1 MSMIHGFRGVAVPEA
16 EAYLQRKGFN
26 PLSLSDKAALSKAAS
41 WPESAKPGHAG
52 HCKQRPHGGWR
63 FQGNLCP
70 GSCWPLQTACARWM
84 EVSGQSLSHV
94 RCRARPWQ
102 ASPQHLGSTG
112 SSEWSSLHTVSLFL
126 SPSIHTH
133 SPTTHTH
140 IHVVTAPLHWQVS
153 HGQEGHRHVWLRHL
167 VRCHWVGVRTLPCCM
182 RLFVPLC
189 STHSPC
195 SLAGAHQHPEKL
207 LT

>member
-1 MSMIHGFRGVAVPEA
+1 MARQVRLSGRHRAGGKSHVHDSRISRSGCARGRGISATKRVQPS
-16 EAYLQRKGFN
+16 
-26 PLSLSDKAALSKAAS
+26 LSLGQSGPQQSCFMARKRKA
-41 WPESAKPGHAG
+41 
-52 HCKQRPHGGWR
+52 
-63 FQGNLCP
+63 
-70 GSCWPLQTACARWM
+70 GSCWPLQPACARWL
-84 EVSGQSLSHV
+84 EVSGQSLPCV
-94 RCRARPWQ
+94 CCRARPWQ
-102 ASPQHLGSTG
+102 ASPQHFGSTG
-112 SSEWSSLHTVSLFL
+112 SIEWSSLHTVSLFL

-140 IHVVTAPLHWQVS
+140 IDVVTAPLHWQVS

-195 SLAGAHQHPEKL
+195 SLAGARQHPEKF